1 MEPSQPSQENE
12 ILIQMMQNKALN
24 TSGDSSL
31 NDIMN
36 YPPEQLKTLL
46 ELRGGK
52 QFAEMYEDAINNSNN
67 KLNNEY
73 MSANSSNYNMPLQI
87 KAQNYMA
94 NVHGDGGKYANQA
107 TVLN

>member
-1 MEPSQPSQENE
+1 
-12 ILIQMMQNKALN
+12 MMQNKALN
-24 TSGDSSL
+24 TSGDSSF

-52 QFAEMYEDAINNSNN
+52 QFADMYEEAMKNSNTS
-67 KLNNEY
+67 KMNNEY

-87 KAQNYMA
+87 KS
-94 NVHGDGGKYANQA
+94 
-107 TVLN
+107 